1 MSYELVYGSF
11 SGPMDVLLD
20 LIKKREMDI
29 YDIQI
34 HVLVDDFLAYLDG
47 MASTISYADH
57 MQQGTLSMVAET
69 SAPYGSDK

>member
-1 MSYELVYGSF
+1 
-11 SGPMDVLLD
+11 
-20 LIKKREMDI
+20 
-29 YDIQI
+29 
-34 HVLVDDFLAYLDG
+34 